1 MGDAGVVGPELRIAR
16 QRLLAERPAEAHV
29 LLGVHD
35 DDLDPAVLGPERL
48 GGREVRVPV
57 AHARRPLARVE
68 VVGDG
73 IGEQRQGRGEQAHVE
88 VLAPPAAQAMRE
100 RGIGDAE
107 GDECRGQVGHGAA
120 HLRRRMARHSR
131 ERHDAA
137 HALGD
142 RVVARPPRVR
152 PVLTEARHRD
162 VDRRRVHGAHRR
174 VAEPELV
181 GDPGQEVLDDDV
193 GAAGQL
199 EDATRADRRRARDA
213 PPSPR
218 RRRDRPSAWRNTG
231 PRSRGRGRARGCPR
245 ASSGGQPRSR
255 NPSVIALTS
264 GIPVRAIALMRA
276 LTSDIALKGLAVSAS
291 AYARTSLARDA
302 PGTTRWTRPHA

>member
-16 QRLLAERPAEAHV
+16 QRLVAECPAEARV

-57 AHARRPLARVE
+57 AHAGRPLARVE
-68 VVGDG
+68 VVGDW

-88 VLAPPAAQAMRE
+88 VLAPPGAQAMRE
-100 RGIGDAE
+100 RGVGDAE
-107 GDECRGQVGHGAA
+107 GEERRGQVGHGAA

-193 GAAGQL
+193 GATGQL
-199 EDATRADRRRARDA
+199 EHERAALGLTQIHGDAALSAIDRGERRAHPAAAPRAQIVAAPGTLHLHHVGAEIGHQRGAIRARDHA
-213 PPSPR
+213 GEVEHADALEHHRAVSHDRGTPPS
-218 RRRDRPSAWRNTG
+218 
-231 PRSRGRGRARGCPR
+231 SR
-245 ASSGGQPRSR
+245 
-255 NPSVIALTS
+255 
-264 GIPVRAIALMRA
+264 
-276 LTSDIALKGLAVSAS
+276 
-291 AYARTSLARDA
+291 
-302 PGTTRWTRPHA
+302 